1 MTIVVPEATCTVCE
15 SPGTR
20 SQTRRHGFTSR
31 STNSR
36 AARSSARCLLHM
48 ISAPVVK
55 TAPVREGVLRAGAV
69 VERGVSCSA
78 GDEGGDRGSEATPTG
93 ICTWWWTA

>member
-1 MTIVVPEATCTVCE
+1 MVPEATCTVCE

-69 VERGVSCSA
+69 VERGSVA
-78 GDEGGDRGSEATPTG
+78 QRAMRAATAVVTATPTG

>member
-1 MTIVVPEATCTVCE
+1 MCE

-55 TAPVREGVLRAGAV
+55 TARSG
-69 VERGVSCSA
+69 RGFSGPGPWSS
-78 GDEGGDRGSEATPTG
+78 GGQLLSGR
-93 ICTWWWTA
+93 